1 VIEVRERATRA
12 ERKVPRAQVLDT
24 VKEIAARLSA
34 P

>member
-12 ERKVPRAQVLDT
+12 ERKVPRAEVLAT

-34 P
+34 A